1 MSSEASVFK
10 CEQDIFLNMMSYSQ
24 RENVSND
31 IFEVRSANQ
40 HHKVSCTQPQKAMVV
55 TAQAAYITMPM
66 KQTLSSLAVGVL
78 FRNARQA
85 TP

>member
-1 MSSEASVFK
+1 MMSSEALVFK

-55 TAQAAYITMPM
+55 TT
-66 KQTLSSLAVGVL
+66 
-78 FRNARQA
+78 
-85 TP
+85 